1 MSSVQ
6 QYEVNSYE
14 TRITTNGDLA
24 DIYYPISEAN
34 DSRSFPIALLLQGAL
49 VDKSNYSEYATAVA
63 SYGFTVVVPNHF
75 NDNYAPP
82 GFPEGFYSEQQQI
95 NETLEFIK
103 SENTNLDSPIY
114 QQVDI
119 DSMVLLGHS
128 YGGIVG
134 MNAIEGN
141 SIYPYSNGEY
151 TNPEELIGGVFYGSD
166 YNQLNSYLGQPEET
180 QPIDNDVPI
189 ALIGGS
195 LEGIATIDNI
205 KETYDRLENSPKSF
219 ISISG
224 GNHYSITN
232 TSDDFPIPDPNNAT
246 LDREQGVELLA
257 LNTVAFLHN
266 NVLQDA
272 NNTEYHS
279 ASSSIDSASVIDLTG
294 LDAQS
299 IDFTVNRE
307 AGFNNTVGLYKINA
321 DGSVVDPISGSLISP
336 GQDGYKEAALANSLD
351 ISLATNNG
359 QTQKIST
366 ELAGNSIYA
375 PFIVVDG
382 HLENASNRDV
392 FFAYPTANS
401 DGIEHII
408 NLGDNNLGFEDL
420 LNGGDGDFN
429 DISIKFDFV

>member
-1 MSSVQ
+1 MQ
-6 QYEVNSYE
+6 QYEVSNYE
-14 TRITTNGDLA
+14 TIITTNGDLA
-24 DIYYPISEAN
+24 DIYHPISEAN
-34 DSRSFPIALLLQGAL
+34 DARSFPIALLLQGAL

-75 NDNYAPP
+75 NDNFAPP
-82 GFPEGFYSEQQQI
+82 GLSEGFYSEQQQI

-134 MNAIEGN
+134 INAIEGN
-141 SIYPYSNGEY
+141 SAYPYSNGEY
-151 TNPEELIGGVFYGSD
+151 TKPKELIGGVFYGSD
-166 YNQLNSYLGQPEET
+166 SNQLNSYLGQPEEV
-180 QPIDNDVPI
+180 QPIDNEVPI
-189 ALIGGS
+189 ALIAGTQ
-195 LEGIATIDNI
+195 EGIATIDNI

-224 GNHYSITN
+224 ANHYSITN
-232 TSDDFPIPDPNNAT
+232 TNDDFQIPDPNDAT
-246 LDREQGVELLA
+246 LNQEQGVEILA
-257 LNTVAFLHN
+257 LNSATFLHN

-272 NNTEYHS
+272 NNTEYHT

-294 LDAQS
+294 LNAQS

-307 AGFNNTVGLYKINA
+307 AGFDNTVGLYKINA

-351 ISLATNNG
+351 ISLATDNG
-359 QTQKIST
+359 QTQNIST

-401 DGIEHII
+401 DGIEHIK
-408 NLGDNNLGFEDL
+408 NLGDNNLGFEDS
-420 LNGGDGDFN
+420 LNGGDLDFN
-429 DISIKFDFV
+429 DVSIGFNFV